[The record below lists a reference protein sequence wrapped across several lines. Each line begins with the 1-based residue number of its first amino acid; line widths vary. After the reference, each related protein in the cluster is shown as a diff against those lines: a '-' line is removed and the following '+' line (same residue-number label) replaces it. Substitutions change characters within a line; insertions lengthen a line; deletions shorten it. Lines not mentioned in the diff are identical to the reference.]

1 MSKLP
6 HPVPSLLRRLEAI
19 ERQLVQKGSPFT
31 GTGVRPNGLQGLD
44 SDNYVPGASGFSLNG
59 GAGTAEF
66 KDITLYDLPNS
77 ALASPVLPANL
88 HADTQ
93 TFNVKVA
100 WQTIISVSITV
111 PAGYT
116 RALILNLVTAVVAY
130 NNTAKVEFLYV
141 QGSTSAGNVGG
152 WPLGSGAVGANGG
165 TAVGSDFRTGLLTGL
180 VPGSALTFTGSVSS
194 SFGTWASSTSN
205 LANLD
210 VALLWLR

>member
-1 MSKLP
+1 MSRQP
-6 HPVPSLLRRLEAI
+6 QPVPSLLRRLDAI
-19 ERQLVQKGSPFT
+19 ERQLARKGSPFV
-31 GTGVRPNGLQGLD
+31 GTGIHPNGLQGLD
-44 SDNYVPGASGFSLNG
+44 SDNYASGVSGFRLDG

-66 KDITLYDLPNS
+66 RDITLYDLPNS

-130 NNTAKVEFLYV
+130 NNTANVEFLYV

-180 VPGSALTFTGSVSS
+180 VPGSTLTFTGAVAS
-194 SFGTWASSTSN
+194 SFGTWVSSGAN